1 MRRMGNRIQLYQSQI
16 RRTFCYVKPLKGVN
30 MIENTRTGEIA
41 YVGATFAESEHFW
54 LDGMLE
60 VFAESW
66 NMETH
71 EIVSTQVGYFGI
83 DCRNMCPCEWK
94 IDISAEAARDMIR
107 TVKRNAAKAFAKSV
121 IEEKQRI
128 AKGRNCVVIK
138 GRKVPKGTKIN
149 VFWVGERP
157 TYRSRHYDWMNETE
171 TVAGG
176 YTSDGMK
183 VWIKADYLKVIDGIK
198 SPDRRNR
205 EAFIRKYVERN
216 VPLVVRNAARGIR
229 GTESR

>member
-1 MRRMGNRIQLYQSQI
+1 
-16 RRTFCYVKPLKGVN
+16 

-41 YVGATFAESEHFW
+41 YAGATFAETEHFW

-60 VFAESW
+60 VFAHSW
-66 NMETH
+66 DTEKH
-71 EIVSTQVGYFGI
+71 EIVVDTVVYSGI
-83 DCRNMCPCEWK
+83 DCRNMCDTSFK
-94 IDISAEAARDMIR
+94 IDINEETARDMIR
-107 TVKRNAAKAFAKSV
+107 TIKGHAVEAFVKSV

-128 AKGRNCVVIK
+128 AKGRNCIVVR

-157 TYRSRHYDWMNETE
+157 TYRSRNCAWLNETE

-176 YTSDGMK
+176 YTEDGTK
-183 VWIKADYLKVIDGIK
+183 VWIKADYLEVIDGIK

-205 EAFIRKYVERN
+205 DRFIKEYVRRN
-216 VPLVVRNAARGIR
+216 VPLVVRKAARGMKTAER
-229 GTESR
+229 GWRNKVTHPVE

>member
-1 MRRMGNRIQLYQSQI
+1 
-16 RRTFCYVKPLKGVN
+16 
-30 MIENTRTGEIA
+30 MIENTKTGEIA

-54 LDGMLE
+54 ADGMLE
-60 VFAESW
+60 VSADSW
-66 NMETH
+66 DIEKH
-71 EIVSTQVGYFGI
+71 EIVSTQVGYYGI
-83 DCRNMCPCEWK
+83 DCRNMYDCAWK
-94 IDISAEAARDMIR
+94 IDIGTDAARDMIR
-107 TVKRNAAKAFAKSV
+107 TVKASAAKAFADAV

-128 AKGRNCVVIK
+128 AKGRNCVVVR

-157 TYRSRHYDWMNETE
+157 TYRSRNYEWMTETE

-176 YTSDGMK
+176 YTEDGMK

-205 EAFIRKYVERN
+205 ETFIRNYVERN
-216 VPLVVRNAARGIR
+216 VPLIVRNAARGMR
-229 GTESR
+229 

>member
-1 MRRMGNRIQLYQSQI
+1 
-16 RRTFCYVKPLKGVN
+16 
-30 MIENTRTGEIA
+30 MIENTKTGEIA
-41 YVGATFAESEHFW
+41 YVGATFAETEHFW

-83 DCRNMCPCEWK
+83 DCRNMCSCEWK

-107 TVKRNAAKAFAKSV
+107 TVKASAAKAFAKSV
-121 IEEKQRI
+121 IEEKQKI
-128 AKGRNCVVIK
+128 AKGRNCVVVK
-138 GRKVPKGTKIN
+138 GRKVPKGTVVN

-157 TYRSRHYDWMNETE
+157 TYRSRNYDWMNETE
-171 TVAGG
+171 TVAGA
-176 YTSDGMK
+176 YTEDGKK

-205 EAFIRKYVERN
+205 DLFIRNYVERN
-216 VPLVVRNAARGIR
+216 VPWNVRNAARGMR
-229 GTESR
+229 EAESR

>member
-1 MRRMGNRIQLYQSQI
+1 MGINGGM
-16 RRTFCYVKPLKGVN
+16 T
-30 MIENTRTGEIA
+30 MIKNTRTGEIA

-83 DCRNMCPCEWK
+83 DCRNMCSCEWK

-107 TVKRNAAKAFAKSV
+107 TVKRNAAKAFAESV

-128 AKGRNCVVIK
+128 AKGRNCVVVR

-205 EAFIRKYVERN
+205 EAFIREYVERN
-216 VPLVVRNAARGIR
+216 VPWNVRNAARGMKEAR
-229 GTESR
+229 

>member
-1 MRRMGNRIQLYQSQI
+1 
-16 RRTFCYVKPLKGVN
+16 
-30 MIENTRTGEIA
+30 MIKNTRTGEIA
-41 YVGATFAESEHFW
+41 YVGATFGETEHFW

-60 VFAESW
+60 VFAENW
-66 NMETH
+66 DMETH

-83 DCRNMCPCEWK
+83 DCRNMCDCSWK
-94 IDISAEAARDMIR
+94 IDINTEVARDMIR

-121 IEEKQRI
+121 VEEKQRI
-128 AKGRNCVVIK
+128 VKGRNCVVIR
-138 GRKVPKGTKIN
+138 GRKVPKGTHVN

-176 YTSDGMK
+176 YTADGMK
-183 VWIKADYLKVIDGIK
+183 VWIKADYLKVVDGIK

-205 EAFIRKYVERN
+205 GLFIKKYVEQN
-216 VPLVVRNAARGIR
+216 VPLVVRNAARGNS
-229 GTESR
+229 GNGAVESR

>member
-1 MRRMGNRIQLYQSQI
+1 
-16 RRTFCYVKPLKGVN
+16 

-83 DCRNMCPCEWK
+83 DCRNMCPCAWK
-94 IDISAEAARDMIR
+94 VDISTEVARDMIR
-107 TVKRNAAKAFAKSV
+107 TVKASAAKAFAESV
-121 IEEKQRI
+121 IEEKNRV
-128 AKGRNCVVIK
+128 AKGRNCVVVR

-157 TYRSRHYDWMNETE
+157 TYRSRYYDWMNETE

-205 EAFIRKYVERN
+205 EAFIREYVERN
-216 VPLVVRNAARGIR
+216 VPLVVRNAARGMKKAR
-229 GTESR
+229 

>member
-1 MRRMGNRIQLYQSQI
+1 
-16 RRTFCYVKPLKGVN
+16 

-60 VFAESW
+60 VFAHSW
-66 NMETH
+66 DMEKH
-71 EIVSTQVGYFGI
+71 EIVIDTVVYSGI
-83 DCRNMCPCEWK
+83 DCRNMCDTSFK
-94 IDISAEAARDMIR
+94 IDINEETARDMIR
-107 TVKRNAAKAFAKSV
+107 TIKASAAKAFAEAV
-121 IEEKQRI
+121 IEEKQKI
-128 AKGRNCVVIK
+128 AKGRNCIVVK

-157 TYRSRHYDWMNETE
+157 TYRSRNYEWMNETE

-176 YTSDGMK
+176 YTEDGMK

-205 EAFIRKYVERN
+205 DRFIKEYVRRN
-216 VPLVVRNAARGIR
+216 VPQVVRKAARGN
-229 GTESR
+229 TAE

>member
-1 MRRMGNRIQLYQSQI
+1 
-16 RRTFCYVKPLKGVN
+16 
-30 MIENTRTGEIA
+30 MIENTKTGEIA
-41 YVGATFAESEHFW
+41 YTGATFAETERFW

-60 VFAESW
+60 VFADSW
-66 NMETH
+66 DIEKH
-71 EIVSTQVGYFGI
+71 EIVSTQVGYYGA
-83 DCRNMCPCEWK
+83 DCRNMYDCTWK
-94 IDISAEAARDMIR
+94 IDISTDVARDMIR
-107 TVKRNAAKAFAKSV
+107 TVKASAAKAFAKSV
-121 IEEKQRI
+121 LEEKQRI

-171 TVAGG
+171 TVAGA
-176 YTSDGMK
+176 YTADGMK
-183 VWIKADYLKVIDGIK
+183 VWIKAEYLKVIDEIK

-205 EAFIRKYVERN
+205 DLFIRNYVERN

-229 GTESR
+229 EAELR

>member
-1 MRRMGNRIQLYQSQI
+1 
-16 RRTFCYVKPLKGVN
+16 

-41 YVGATFAESEHFW
+41 YKGATFAETEHFW
-54 LDGMLE
+54 ADGMLE
-60 VFAESW
+60 VSADSW
-66 NMETH
+66 DIEKH
-71 EIVSTQVGYFGI
+71 EIVSTQVGYYGI
-83 DCRNMCPCEWK
+83 DCRNMYDCAWK
-94 IDISAEAARDMIR
+94 IDIGTDAARDMIR
-107 TVKRNAAKAFAKSV
+107 TVKASAAKAFADAV

-128 AKGRNCVVIK
+128 AKGRNCVVVR

-157 TYRSRHYDWMNETE
+157 TYRSRNYEWMTETE

-176 YTSDGMK
+176 YTEDGMK

-205 EAFIRKYVERN
+205 EAFIRNYVERN
-216 VPLVVRNAARGIR
+216 VPLIVRNAARGMR
-229 GTESR
+229 

>member
-1 MRRMGNRIQLYQSQI
+1 
-16 RRTFCYVKPLKGVN
+16 

-60 VFAESW
+60 VYAHSW
-66 NMETH
+66 DVEKH
-71 EIVSTQVGYFGI
+71 EIVIDTVIYSGI
-83 DCRNMCPCEWK
+83 DCRNMCDTSFK
-94 IDISAEAARDMIR
+94 IDINEETARDMIR
-107 TVKRNAAKAFAKSV
+107 TIKGHAVEAFAKSV

-128 AKGRNCVVIK
+128 AKGRNCVVVR

-157 TYRSRHYDWMNETE
+157 TYRSRNYEWMTETE

-176 YTSDGMK
+176 YTEDGMK

-205 EAFIRKYVERN
+205 DRFVKEYVERN
-216 VPLVVRNAARGIR
+216 VPLVVRKAARGMKTVER
-229 GTESR
+229 GWRNKVTHPVE

>member
-1 MRRMGNRIQLYQSQI
+1 
-16 RRTFCYVKPLKGVN
+16 

-41 YVGATFAESEHFW
+41 YKGATFAETEHFW
-54 LDGMLE
+54 ADGMLE
-60 VFAESW
+60 VSADSW
-66 NMETH
+66 DIEKH
-71 EIVSTQVGYFGI
+71 EIVSTQVGYYGI
-83 DCRNMCPCEWK
+83 DCRNMYDCALK
-94 IDISAEAARDMIR
+94 IDIGTDAARDMIR
-107 TVKRNAAKAFAKSV
+107 TVKASAAKAFADAV

-128 AKGRNCVVIK
+128 AKGRNCVVVR

-157 TYRSRHYDWMNETE
+157 TYRSRNYEWMTETE

-176 YTSDGMK
+176 YTEDGMK

-205 EAFIRKYVERN
+205 EAFIRNYVERN
-216 VPLVVRNAARGIR
+216 VPLIVRNAARGMR
-229 GTESR
+229 

>member
-1 MRRMGNRIQLYQSQI
+1 M
-16 RRTFCYVKPLKGVN
+16 VK
-30 MIENTRTGEIA
+30 NTRTGETT
-41 YVGATFAESEHFW
+41 YVGATFAETEHFW

-83 DCRNMCPCEWK
+83 DCRNMCPCEWR
-94 IDISAEAARDMIR
+94 IDITAEAARDMIR
-107 TVKRNAAKAFAKSV
+107 TVKASAAEAFAKAV
-121 IEEKQRI
+121 VEEKNRV
-128 AKGRNCVVIK
+128 AKGRNCVVTK

-171 TVAGG
+171 IVAGG
-176 YTSDGMK
+176 YTSDGTK
-183 VWIKADYLKVIDGIK
+183 VWVKADYLKVIDGIK

-205 EAFIRKYVERN
+205 EAFIREYVERN
-216 VPLVVRNAARGIR
+216 VPLVVRNAARGMKKAR
-229 GTESR
+229 